1 MRIIDVL
8 YPGHENWFRYHGIPA
23 LPICLGGSG
32 LFTGNPRL
40 RKFGPKVRLSAK
52 VAAFGKPSKVSGF
65 ESAWTAPRV
74 DRELQK
80 LAMKEFSELT
90 SSISIMRPTKD
101 GKS

>member
-1 MRIIDVL
+1 MCCILDTKT
-8 YPGHENWFRYHGIPA
+8 
-23 LPICLGGSG
+23 GSG
-32 LFTGNPRL
+32 TTASPHYPSASEVPDYSPNPRL

-80 LAMKEFSELT
+80 QAMKEFSELA